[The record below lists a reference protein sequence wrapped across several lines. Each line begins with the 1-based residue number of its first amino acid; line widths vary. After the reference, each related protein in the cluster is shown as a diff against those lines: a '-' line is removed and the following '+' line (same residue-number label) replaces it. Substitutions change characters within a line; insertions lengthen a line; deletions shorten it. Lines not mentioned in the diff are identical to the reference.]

1 MAEYE
6 MKDNT
11 FSLFRNE
18 KKEKET
24 QPDYSGDIMWK
35 GEKLRLSAWLNETKA
50 GKKYIKGTV
59 SEPYEG
65 GKSNK
70 KQSED
75 F

>member
-1 MAEYE
+1 
-6 MKDNT
+6 
-11 FSLFRNE
+11 
-18 KKEKET
+18 
-24 QPDYSGDIMWK
+24 MWK